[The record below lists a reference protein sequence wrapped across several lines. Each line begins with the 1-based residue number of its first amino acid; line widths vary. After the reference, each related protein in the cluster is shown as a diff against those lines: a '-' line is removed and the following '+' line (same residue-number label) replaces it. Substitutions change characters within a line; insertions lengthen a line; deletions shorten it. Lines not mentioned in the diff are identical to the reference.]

1 MRSFAA
7 VAIRKNLSAF
17 SEKSYVNL
25 WNELT
30 PEVQQQVKQLLFAA
44 LSNEN
49 DSAIRHQI
57 CDAIGEIGGTLIEHQ
72 DQFNQNQPSQNKW
85 PELPGLIMQLLSCPT
100 ENLIES
106 GLKILATLFTYAS
119 ETFVKEKDALS
130 NIFRGGLGNASKNI
144 KLATMEAL
152 GSFVEIVE
160 PKHTKKFEE
169 LIPLML
175 EATYA
180 LLNEDETYGED
191 ALTVISDIVET
202 EPKFFKKNF
211 GLLFESMHKI
221 TFDKVICFFY
231 LKKSFNFFLK

>member
-1 MRSFAA
+1 M
-7 VAIRKNLSAF
+7 
-17 SEKSYVNL
+17 NL

-180 LLNEDETYGED
+180 LLNEDETYVNFFGFFSV
-191 ALTVISDIVET
+191 LIVI
-202 EPKFFKKNF
+202 
-211 GLLFESMHKI
+211 
-221 TFDKVICFFY
+221 FY
-231 LKKSFNFFLK
+231 LGRRCFDRN